1 MVTDTTVA
9 VDPKTLGTERFRLI
23 TALYFTQWL
32 GVGFLTIGLVAI
44 LREGGTSLATLGLL
58 QTIGII
64 WPLKFLWAP
73 LVDRYGSRRH
83 GHYRSWLVPLQL
95 GLVLSLLALTPFV
108 TPSDHLGPIIAICLV
123 FVFFS
128 ATQDIAADAVAV
140 RLLSA
145 GDRGLGNGIQ
155 VGGNYLG
162 SVVGGGLAVVVYDR
176 LGWVAAILMLAALTA
191 TALAV
196 VVAYREP
203 AREIVVVRPGFR
215 DLLGVF
221 RQEGCRSWTFVVVPL
236 YYIGAA
242 VGYAIVSPALVDA
255 GWSLTKIGVVTGVVA
270 SVPAVLTALGAG
282 WLVARLGRR
291 RVLVLGG
298 LLLALSSLCLMPL
311 ALGSTSTLWTSVAL
325 CLFMGTYAMANV
337 VVYTINMD
345 YSRADSAGTDFTT
358 LTSFALAVSFLAA
371 GLALTLAE
379 LIGYPGV
386 LVASIVLV
394 LVGTALGARHQTRHG
409 LAHLSAGSSPDGAYS
424 SRR

>member
-1 MVTDTTVA
+1 MTTLTDGA
-9 VDPKTLGTERFRLI
+9 QHADTLGAERFRLI

-73 LVDRYGSRRH
+73 LVDRYGSQRH

-108 TPSDHLGPIIAICLV
+108 TPSDHLGPIIAICTL
-123 FVFFS
+123 FVLFS
-128 ATQDIAADAVAV
+128 ATQDIAADALAV
-140 RLLSA
+140 RLLTT
-145 GDRGLGNGIQ
+145 GERGLGNGIQ

-176 LGWVAAILMLAALTA
+176 LGWVAAILLLAALTA

-203 AREIVVVRPGFR
+203 ERAPVAERPGYR
-215 DLLGVF
+215 DLLTVF
-221 RQEGCRSWTFVVVPL
+221 GQPGCRTWTFVVVPL

-255 GWSLTKIGVVTGVVA
+255 GWSLTKIGVVTGVIA
-270 SVPAVLTALGAG
+270 SVPAVLTSLGAG

-298 LLLALSSLCLMPL
+298 LLLAASSLCLMPL
-311 ALGSTSTLWTSVAL
+311 ALGSTSTLWTSIAL
-325 CLFMGTYAMANV
+325 CVFMATYAMANV

-345 YSRADSAGTDFTT
+345 YARADSAGTDFTT
-358 LTSFALAVSFLAA
+358 LTSFALAISFVAA
-371 GLALTLAE
+371 GVALALAE
-379 LIGYPGV
+379 VVGYPGV
-386 LVASIVLV
+386 LVASIALV
-394 LVGTALGARHQTRHG
+394 LVGTALGARHQRRFG
-409 LAHLSAGSSPDGAYS
+409 VSGLSAP
-424 SRR
+424 

>member
-1 MVTDTTVA
+1 MTTLTDLPEDA
-9 VDPKTLGTERFRLI
+9 KTLGAERFRLI

-32 GVGFLTIGLVAI
+32 GVGFLTIGLVSI

-83 GHYRSWLVPLQL
+83 GHYRSWLIPLQL
-95 GLVLSLLALTPFV
+95 GLVLSLLALAPFV
-108 TPSDHLGPIIAICLV
+108 PPSDHLGPIIAICIL

-128 ATQDIAADAVAV
+128 ATQDIAADALAV
-140 RLLSA
+140 RLLTA
-145 GDRGLGNGIQ
+145 GGRGLGNGIQ

-162 SVVGGGLAVVVYDR
+162 SVVGGGLAVLVYDR
-176 LGWVAAILMLAALTA
+176 FGWVAAILVLAVLTA

-196 VVAYREP
+196 VIRYREP
-203 AREIVVVRPGFR
+203 EREAVADRPGFR
-215 DLLGVF
+215 DLLTVF
-221 RQEGCRSWTFVVVPL
+221 HQEGCRSWTFVVVPL

-270 SVPAVLTALGAG
+270 SVPAVLSSLGAG

-291 RVLVLGG
+291 RALVLGG
-298 LLLALSSLCLMPL
+298 VLLALASLCLMPL
-311 ALGSTSTLWTSVAL
+311 ALGSASTLWTSIAL
-325 CLFMGTYAMANV
+325 CIFMATYAMANV
-337 VVYTINMD
+337 VVYTVNMD
-345 YSRADSAGTDFTT
+345 YSRATSAGTDFTT

-371 GLALTLAE
+371 GVALTLAE
-379 LIGYPGV
+379 LVGYPGV
-386 LVASIVLV
+386 LGASLVLV
-394 LVGTALGARHQTRHG
+394 LVGTVLGARHQQRY
-409 LAHLSAGSSPDGAYS
+409 APA
-424 SRR
+424 

>member
-1 MVTDTTVA
+1 MTTRTDLPPGA
-9 VDPKTLGTERFRLI
+9 GPRGAERFRLI

-73 LVDRYGSRRH
+73 LVDRYGSARF

-95 GLVLSLLALTPFV
+95 GLVLALLALTPFV
-108 TPSDHLGPIIAICLV
+108 SPSEHLGPIIAICAV
-123 FVFFS
+123 YVVFS
-128 ATQDIAADAVAV
+128 ATQDIAADALAV
-140 RLLSA
+140 RLLTA
-145 GDRGLGNGIQ
+145 GDRGIGNGIQ

-162 SVVGGGLAVVVYDR
+162 SVVGGGLAVVVYD
-176 LGWVAAILMLAALTA
+176 LAGWVAAILLLAALTA
-191 TALAV
+191 TALV
-196 VVAYREP
+196 VVIAYREP
-203 AREIVVVRPGFR
+203 DREVVLERPGYR
-215 DLLGVF
+215 DLLSVF
-221 RQEGCRSWTFVVVPL
+221 RQAGCRSWTFVVVPL

-255 GWSLTKIGVVTGVVA
+255 GWSLTRIGVVTGVVA
-270 SVPAVLTALGAG
+270 SVPAVLSSLGAG

-291 RVLVLGG
+291 RTLVLGG

-311 ALGSTSTLWTSVAL
+311 ALGSATTVWTSIAL
-325 CLFMGTYAMANV
+325 CVFMATYAMANV

-358 LTSFALAVSFLAA
+358 LTSFALAISFIAA
-371 GLALTLAE
+371 GVALALAE
-379 LIGYPGV
+379 LVGYPTV
-386 LVASIVLV
+386 LLASIVLV
-394 LVGTALGARHQTRHG
+394 LVGTALGARHQQRHDS
-409 LAHLSAGSSPDGAYS
+409 SAT
-424 SRR
+424 

>member
-1 MVTDTTVA
+1 MTTLTDGATDATS
-9 VDPKTLGTERFRLI
+9 LGAERFRLI

-32 GVGFLTIGLVAI
+32 GVGFLTIGLVSI

-58 QTIGII
+58 QMIGII

-73 LVDRYGSRRH
+73 LVDRFGSRRR
-83 GHYRSWLVPLQL
+83 GHYRSWLIPLQL
-95 GLVLSLLALTPFV
+95 GLVLSLVALTPFAP
-108 TPSDHLGPIIAICLV
+108 PSEHLGPIIAICVL

-128 ATQDIAADAVAV
+128 ATQDIAADALAV
-140 RLLSA
+140 RLLTT
-145 GDRGLGNGIQ
+145 GERGLGNGIQ

-162 SVVGGGLAVVVYDR
+162 SVVGGGLAVVVHDQ
-176 LGWVAAILMLAALTA
+176 LGWVAALLMLAVLTA
-191 TALAV
+191 TALGV
-196 VVAYREP
+196 VIAYREP
-203 AREIVVVRPGFR
+203 EREIVVEQPGFR
-215 DLLGVF
+215 DLLSVF
-221 RQEGCRSWTFVVVPL
+221 RQVGCRSWTFVVVPL

-255 GWSLTKIGVVTGVVA
+255 GWSLTRIGIVTGVVA
-270 SVPAVLTALGAG
+270 SVPAILSSLGAG

-298 LLLALSSLCLMPL
+298 ICLALSSLCLMPL
-311 ALGSTSTLWTSVAL
+311 ALGSASVVWTSVAL
-325 CLFMGTYAMANV
+325 CIFMATYAMANV

-358 LTSFALAVSFLAA
+358 LTSFALAVSFIAA

-379 LIGYPGV
+379 FIGYPGV

-394 LVGTALGARHQTRHG
+394 LVGTALGARHQDRHAPRIS
-409 LAHLSAGSSPDGAYS
+409 L
-424 SRR
+424 R

>member
-1 MVTDTTVA
+1 MDA
-9 VDPKTLGTERFRLI
+9 GAGGAERFRLI

-73 LVDRYGSRRH
+73 LVDRYGSARF

-108 TPSDHLGPIIAICLV
+108 RPAEHLGPIIAICAV
-123 FVFFS
+123 YVVFS
-128 ATQDIAADAVAV
+128 ATQDIAADALAI
-140 RLLSA
+140 RLLTA
-145 GDRGLGNGIQ
+145 GDRGIGNGIQ

-162 SVVGGGLAVVVYDR
+162 SVVGGGLAVVVYDVF
-176 LGWVAAILMLAALTA
+176 GWVAAILLLAALTA

-196 VVAYREP
+196 VIAYREP
-203 AREIVVVRPGFR
+203 DREIVIERPGYR
-215 DLLGVF
+215 DLLSVF
-221 RQEGCRSWTFVVVPL
+221 RQAGCRSWTFVVVPL

-255 GWSLTKIGVVTGVVA
+255 GWSLTRIGVVTGVVA
-270 SVPAVLTALGAG
+270 SVPAVLSSLGAG

-291 RVLVLGG
+291 PTLVLGG

-311 ALGSTSTLWTSVAL
+311 ALGSASTVWTAIAL
-325 CLFMGTYAMANV
+325 CVFMATYAMANV

-358 LTSFALAVSFLAA
+358 LTSFALAVSFIAA
-371 GLALTLAE
+371 GVALALAE
-379 LIGYPGV
+379 LVGYPGV
-386 LVASIVLV
+386 LLASIVLV
-394 LVGTALGARHQTRHG
+394 LIGTALGARHQQQHG
-409 LAHLSAGSSPDGAYS
+409 PDEDIRVRGAA
-424 SRR
+424 RP

>member
-1 MVTDTTVA
+1 MTTLTDLPGDA
-9 VDPKTLGTERFRLI
+9 RTLGAERFRLI

-44 LREGGTSLATLGLL
+44 LREGGTPLATLGLL

-73 LVDRYGSRRH
+73 LVDRYGSSRR
-83 GHYRSWLVPLQL
+83 GHYRSWLIPLQL

-108 TPSDHLGPIIAICLV
+108 PPSEHLGPIIAICVL
-123 FVFFS
+123 FVVFS
-128 ATQDIAADAVAV
+128 ATQDIAADALTV
-140 RLLSA
+140 RLLGT
-145 GDRGLGNGIQ
+145 GDRGIGNGIQ

-176 LGWVAAILMLAALTA
+176 LGWVPALLMLALLTA

-196 VVAYREP
+196 VIAHREP
-203 AREIVVVRPGFR
+203 EREPVEQRAGYR
-215 DLLGVF
+215 DLLTVF
-221 RQEGCRSWTFVVVPL
+221 RQDGCRSWTFVVVPL

-270 SVPAVLTALGAG
+270 SVPAVLSSLGSG
-282 WLVARLGRR
+282 WLAARLGRR
-291 RVLVLGG
+291 RTLVLGG
-298 LLLALSSLCLMPL
+298 VLLALSSLGLLPL
-311 ALGSTSTLWTSVAL
+311 ALGSASTVWTTVAL
-325 CLFMGTYAMANV
+325 CLFMATYAMANV

-345 YSRADSAGTDFTT
+345 YSRRESAGTDFTT

-371 GLALTLAE
+371 GIGLALAE
-379 LIGYPGV
+379 VIGYPGV
-386 LVASIVLV
+386 LLGSVVLV
-394 LVGTALGARHQTRHG
+394 LVGTALGARHQQRH
-409 LAHLSAGSSPDGAYS
+409 APA
-424 SRR
+424 